1 MKIRIGNIVHACR
14 ISAVVLVALVSAST
28 PALCQGGKAEH
39 VVLISWDG
47 LRPDMVTA
55 ERTPTLHAL
64 AQSGTFFNRH
74 HAVYPSS
81 TEVNGTALA
90 TGMYPAHSGIV
101 GNREFRPDIK
111 PDAAVA
117 MESLEAIRKGDGLTG
132 GKYLAVPTIY
142 EILQSKGFRTVVAGT
157 KPVALLA
164 DRSANRAEPG
174 SVTLFEGK
182 TLPPALLSRL
192 ESDYGKFPEK
202 PTFPDAGQNTW
213 TTDSLLGTLW
223 KDGVPKLTL
232 LWLSDPDFTQHNSQP
247 GSPAAL
253 DALKVND
260 ALLARLLKALEEK
273 GVRDRTDVMVVS
285 DHGFSTIDRSLDVAS
300 LLVKEGF
307 SAFRKFLQQPRS
319 GDILVVSNGGSVF
332 FYVTN
337 HDRETVEKLVRFLT
351 GSDWCGT
358 VFADGGWPG
367 AFPLAAARIN
377 SPAAPDV
384 VASLAW
390 NRSANDSGVRGMI
403 CADSAGADR
412 NGKGMHASLSPYDM
426 HNTLVASGP
435 DFRAGY
441 VDELPSGNV
450 DVAPTVLWLFGITPD
465 GKMDGRVLREA
476 LVAPDRPAPPS
487 EEKTL
492 TAPSGAGQR
501 YLKISSVEDTEY
513 LDEGALEKKP

>member
-1 MKIRIGNIVHACR
+1 MKTRIERTHSNR
-14 ISAVVLVALVSAST
+14 ILAAALAALVSAFT
-28 PALCQGGKAEH
+28 PVFCQEGKAKH
-39 VVLISWDG
+39 IVIISWDG

-64 AQSGTFFNRH
+64 AQSGTFFSRH

-117 MESLEAIRKGDGLTG
+117 TESLEAIRKGDELTG
-132 GKYLAVPTIY
+132 GKYLSVPTIY
-142 EILQSKGFRTVVAGT
+142 EILQAKGFRTVVAGT

-164 DRSANRAEPG
+164 DRSANRIEPG

-182 TLPPALLSRL
+182 TLPVDLLSPL
-192 ESDYGKFPEK
+192 ESEYGKFPEK
-202 PTFPDAGQNTW
+202 PTFPDEGQNTW

-253 DALKVND
+253 AALKVND
-260 ALLARLLKALEEK
+260 ALLARLLKALGEK
-273 GVRDRTDVMVVS
+273 GIRDSTDVLVVS

-300 LLVKEGF
+300 LLTNEGF
-307 SAFRKFLQQPRS
+307 PAFRKFLQQPRP

-337 HDRETVEKLVRFLT
+337 HDSETVKKLVHFLT
-351 GSDWCGT
+351 GTDWCGS
-358 VFADGGWPG
+358 VFADGGLPG
-367 AFPLAAARIN
+367 AFPLKAAHIN

-384 VASLAW
+384 VASLSW
-390 NRSANDSGVRGMI
+390 NRSANDSGVQGMI
-403 CADSAGADR
+403 CADSAGANRD
-412 NGKGMHASLSPYDM
+412 GKGMHASLSPYDM
-426 HNTLVASGP
+426 HNTLIAAGP

-450 DVAPTVLWLFGITPD
+450 DVAPTVMWICGITPGD
-465 GKMDGRVLREA
+465 KMDGRVLREA
-476 LVAPDRPAPPS
+476 LLASDKPAPQTK
-487 EEKTL
+487 EKTL
-492 TAPSGAGQR
+492 TAPSDAGQR

-513 LDEGALEKKP
+513 LDEGAVGKKP